1 MSNLSLFMTRLVTL
15 FSGLCLAAWA
25 AYPDKPIKLIV
36 PFPPGAGTDAT
47 ARLLANALQTQLNQ
61 SIVVENRAGGG
72 GSIGAQSVVESPA
85 DGYTLFFA
93 TTGTLAFNQHLYAK
107 LKYNPAT
114 DFTPIAGIAS
124 FNNVLVVHPELP
136 VKNVQEL
143 IALAKS
149 KPGQLTYASS
159 GTGSS
164 SHLAVI
170 LFESLTDTSF
180 THVPYKGTTPAL
192 ADLLSGRVDFA
203 LDNMTTYAPL
213 AKQGKVKALGLSGPN
228 PSGFLPGVP
237 ALQSSGVPGYNMVL
251 WYAVMGPKN
260 MPPEIVSK
268 LSEDIKIILA
278 QPKVKQALEALGN
291 DAMYMPSKDIESF
304 IRNES
309 AKWGGIVKRAGVKP
323 E

>member
-1 MSNLSLFMTRLVTL
+1 
-15 FSGLCLAAWA
+15 
-25 AYPDKPIKLIV
+25 
-36 PFPPGAGTDAT
+36 
-47 ARLLANALQTQLNQ
+47 
-61 SIVVENRAGGG
+61 
-72 GSIGAQSVVESPA
+72 
-85 DGYTLFFA
+85 
-93 TTGTLAFNQHLYAK
+93 
-107 LKYNPAT
+107 
-114 DFTPIAGIAS
+114 
-124 FNNVLVVHPELP
+124 
-136 VKNVQEL
+136 
-143 IALAKS
+143 
-149 KPGQLTYASS
+149 
-159 GTGSS
+159 
-164 SHLAVI
+164 
-170 LFESLTDTSF
+170 
-180 THVPYKGTTPAL
+180 L

-304 IRNES
+304 IRNEA

>member
-1 MSNLSLFMTRLVTL
+1 MNKFPILITRLVAL
-15 FSGLCLAAWA
+15 LAGLSLSAWA

-36 PFPPGAGTDAT
+36 PFPPGAGTDST

-72 GSIGAQSVVESPA
+72 GSIGAQSVVDSPA

-93 TTGTLAFNQHLYAK
+93 TTGTMAFNQHLHAK

-124 FNNVLVVHPELP
+124 FNNVLVVHPDVP

-143 IALAKS
+143 IALAKN

-170 LFESLTDTSF
+170 LLEWLSETSF

-203 LDNMTTYAPL
+203 LDNITTYAPL
-213 AKQGKVKALGLSGPN
+213 AKQGRVKALGLSGPN

-237 ALQSSGVPGYNMVL
+237 PLQSSGVPGYNMVL

-268 LSEDIKIILA
+268 LSEDIKIVLA

-291 DAMYMPSKDIESF
+291 DTMYMPPKEIETF
-304 IRNES
+304 IRNEG
-309 AKWGGIVKRAGVKP
+309 AKWGDIVKRAGVKP